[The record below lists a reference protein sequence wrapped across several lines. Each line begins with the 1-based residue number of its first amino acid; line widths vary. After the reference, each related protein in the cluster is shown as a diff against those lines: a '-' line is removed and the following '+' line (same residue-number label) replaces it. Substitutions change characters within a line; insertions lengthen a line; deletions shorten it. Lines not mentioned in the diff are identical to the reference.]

1 MIDDGR
7 KSRGRRRESASF
19 PAPVGKNVVPT
30 DYQAVL
36 ERLKERIRAERL
48 RVTMSANSAMVLL
61 YWDIGKT
68 ILERQQERGW
78 GARIIDRLS
87 HDLNAV
93 FPDMSGFSPRNLKY
107 MRAFAEAWPDRA
119 IVQRTVAQL
128 PWRSNLALIEKL
140 EHPEARLWYAQKTI
154 ENGWSRDILAL
165 QIESGLR
172 ERQGR
177 AVTNF
182 PVTMP
187 PSDSDMAA
195 QVFKDPYLF
204 DFLGTADPRRE
215 REVERAL
222 VDHIQR
228 FLLEMGAGFA
238 FVGQMNLYLSAVDDL
253 LRHPDDEPTI
263 GLLLCKGKNR
273 VIVEYALRGFTKPV
287 GVADWETRLVG
298 LATRRVAGQLAHR
311 GGDRGGTILSDHTWY
326 WTRNAGHLNSSRQR
340 S

>member
-1 MIDDGR
+1 
-7 KSRGRRRESASF
+7 
-19 PAPVGKNVVPT
+19 
-30 DYQAVL
+30 
-36 ERLKERIRAERL
+36 
-48 RVTMSANSAMVLL
+48 
-61 YWDIGKT
+61 
-68 ILERQQERGW
+68 
-78 GARIIDRLS
+78 
-87 HDLNAV
+87 
-93 FPDMSGFSPRNLKY
+93 MSGFSPRNLKY

-140 EHPEARLWYAQKTI
+140 EHPEARRWYAQKTI

-195 QVFKDPYLF
+195 QVFKDSYLF

-238 FVGQMNLYLSAVDDL
+238 FVGRQVQLEVGDDDFQIDILFYHLKLRRYVVVELKAVPFNAAFVGQMNLYLSAVDDL

-273 VIVEYALRGFTKPV
+273 VIVGIRPARLHEACGRG
-287 GVADWETRLVG
+287 G
-298 LATRRVAGQLAHR
+298 LGDPPGRIVTRRVEEQLAHR
-311 GGDRGGTILSDHTWY
+311 GGDRGGTILSDHAWY
-326 WTRNAGHLNSSRQR
+326 WTRNAGHRNSSRQR

>member
-140 EHPEARLWYAQKTI
+140 EHPEARL
-154 ENGWSRDILAL
+154 
-165 QIESGLR
+165 
-172 ERQGR
+172 
-177 AVTNF
+177 
-182 PVTMP
+182 
-187 PSDSDMAA
+187 
-195 QVFKDPYLF
+195 
-204 DFLGTADPRRE
+204 
-215 REVERAL
+215 
-222 VDHIQR
+222 
-228 FLLEMGAGFA
+228 
-238 FVGQMNLYLSAVDDL
+238 
-253 LRHPDDEPTI
+253 
-263 GLLLCKGKNR
+263 
-273 VIVEYALRGFTKPV
+273 
-287 GVADWETRLVG
+287 
-298 LATRRVAGQLAHR
+298 
-311 GGDRGGTILSDHTWY
+311 
-326 WTRNAGHLNSSRQR
+326 
-340 S
+340 

>member
-1 MIDDGR
+1 
-7 KSRGRRRESASF
+7 
-19 PAPVGKNVVPT
+19 
-30 DYQAVL
+30 
-36 ERLKERIRAERL
+36 
-48 RVTMSANSAMVLL
+48 
-61 YWDIGKT
+61 
-68 ILERQQERGW
+68 
-78 GARIIDRLS
+78 
-87 HDLNAV
+87 
-93 FPDMSGFSPRNLKY
+93 MSGFSPRNLKY

-238 FVGQMNLYLSAVDDL
+238 FVGRQVQLELSSV
-253 LRHPDDEPTI
+253 R
-263 GLLLCKGKNR
+263 
-273 VIVEYALRGFTKPV
+273 
-287 GVADWETRLVG
+287 
-298 LATRRVAGQLAHR
+298 
-311 GGDRGGTILSDHTWY
+311 
-326 WTRNAGHLNSSRQR
+326 
-340 S
+340 